1 MTNKIIVIVGP
12 TAVGKTKLGVELALK
27 LNGEVISGDSMQI
40 YRTMNIGTA
49 KVTNEETKGVKH
61 HLIDIK
67 NIDET
72 YSVMEF
78 QKNVRNCIE
87 DIQSRH
93 KVPIIVGGTGLYIKA
108 ALYDYVFNEEKQEPT
123 SNYDHLTNEQ
133 LYQELQ
139 RIDPKSALEIHPN
152 NRRRV
157 QRAIEIYEESGQKKS
172 DIMASQ
178 QHACLYDCAFIGLT
192 LPRDVLY
199 ERINYRVDL
208 MMKEGLLAEVLALV
222 EKGAKSDYQSMKGI
236 GYREWFGYIDQ
247 TKSKEEVIEAIKQ
260 NSRRYAKRQYTWF
273 KNQMEIKW
281 FDVCLDDFK
290 QTINDVLNYLDNQE
304 YYRKIAFDYHFE
316 DLEQFNVEGILSMTK
331 GYLPSEKKDPTLYD
345 LKHGSHKVILVIE
358 FDQRKISE
366 DKLKERYQKL
376 ILKDIESYSK
386 NEWKTNGMK
395 IEKWIEIREKK

>member
-12 TAVGKTKLGVELALK
+12 TAVGKTKLGGELALK
-27 LNGEVISGDSMQI
+27 LDGEVISGDSMQI

-49 KVTNEETKGVKH
+49 KVTDEETKGVKH

-108 ALYDYVFNEEKQEPT
+108 ALYDYVFNEEKQEQT
-123 SNYDHLTNEQ
+123 AKYDHLTNEQ

-178 QHACLYDCAFIGLT
+178 QHVCLYDCVFIGLT

-208 MMKEGLLAEVLALV
+208 MIKEGLLAEVLALV

-236 GYREWFGYIDQ
+236 GYREWFDYIDQ
-247 TKSKEEVIEAIKQ
+247 KKSKEEVIEAIKQ

-281 FDVCLDDFK
+281 FNVCLDDFK
-290 QTINDVLNYLDNQE
+290 QTIDDVLNYLDNQE
-304 YYRKIAFDYHFE
+304 YYRKIAFDYRFE
-316 DLEQFNVEGILSMTK
+316 DLEPFNVDGIISITK
-331 GYLPSEKKDPTLYD
+331 GYLPNEKKDPTLYD

-366 DKLKERYQKL
+366 DKLKDRYQKL
-376 ILKDIESYSK
+376 ILKNVESYSK
-386 NEWKTNGMK
+386 NEWKTNGTK

>member
-1 MTNKIIVIVGP
+1 MINKIIVIVGP

-49 KVTNEETKGVKH
+49 KVTNEETKGIKH

-108 ALYDYVFNEEKQEPT
+108 ALYDYVFNEEKQEPA

-139 RIDPKSALEIHPN
+139 RIDPESALEIHFN

-157 QRAIEIYEESGQKKS
+157 QRAIEIYKESGQKKS

-178 QHACLYDCAFIGLT
+178 QHVCLYDCAFIGLT

-281 FDVCLDDFK
+281 FDVCLDNFK

-304 YYRKIAFDYHFE
+304 FYRKIAFDYHFE

>member
-27 LNGEVISGDSMQI
+27 LDGEVISGDSMQI

-78 QKNVRNCIE
+78 QKNVRNCIK

-108 ALYDYVFNEEKQEPT
+108 ALYDYVFNEEKQEQT
-123 SNYDHLTNEQ
+123 AKYDHLTNEQ

-178 QHACLYDCAFIGLT
+178 QHVCLYDCVFIGLT

-208 MMKEGLLAEVLALV
+208 MIKEGLLAEVLALV

-236 GYREWFGYIDQ
+236 GYREWFDYIDQ
-247 TKSKEEVIEAIKQ
+247 KKSKEEVIEAIKQ

-281 FDVCLDDFK
+281 FNVYLDDFK
-290 QTINDVLNYLDNQE
+290 QTIEDVLNYLDNQE
-304 YYRKIAFDYHFE
+304 YYRKIAFDYRFE
-316 DLEQFNVEGILSMTK
+316 DLEQFNVDGIISITK
-331 GYLPSEKKDPTLYD
+331 GYLPNGKKDPTLYD

-366 DKLKERYQKL
+366 YKLKDRYQKL
-376 ILKDIESYSK
+376 ILKDVESYSK
-386 NEWKTNGMK
+386 NEWKTNGTK
-395 IEKWIEIREKK
+395 IEKWIEIKEKK

>member
-27 LNGEVISGDSMQI
+27 LDGEVISGDSMQI

-67 NIDET
+67 NVDET

-78 QKNVRNCIE
+78 QKNVRNCIK

-108 ALYDYVFNEEKQEPT
+108 ALYDYVFNEEKQEQT
-123 SNYDHLTNEQ
+123 AKYDHLTNEQ

-178 QHACLYDCAFIGLT
+178 QHVCLYDCVFIGLT

-208 MMKEGLLAEVLALV
+208 MIKEGLFAEVLALV

-236 GYREWFGYIDQ
+236 GYREWFDYIDQ
-247 TKSKEEVIEAIKQ
+247 KKSKEEVIEAIKQ

-281 FDVCLDDFK
+281 FNVCLDDFK
-290 QTINDVLNYLDNQE
+290 QTIEDVLNYLDNQE
-304 YYRKIAFDYHFE
+304 YYRKIAFDYYFE
-316 DLEQFNVEGILSMTK
+316 DLKQFNVDGIISITK
-331 GYLPSEKKDPTLYD
+331 GYLPNGKKDPTLYD

-358 FDQRKISE
+358 FDQRKVSE
-366 DKLKERYQKL
+366 GKLKDRYQKL
-376 ILKDIESYSK
+376 ILKDVESYSK
-386 NEWKTNGMK
+386 NEWKTNGTK

>member
-27 LNGEVISGDSMQI
+27 LDGEVISGDSMQI

-78 QKNVRNCIE
+78 QKNVRNCIK

-108 ALYDYVFNEEKQEPT
+108 ALYDYVFNEEKQEQT
-123 SNYDHLTNEQ
+123 AKYDHLTNEQ

-178 QHACLYDCAFIGLT
+178 QHVCLYECVFIGLT

-208 MMKEGLLAEVLALV
+208 MIKEGLFAEVLALV

-236 GYREWFGYIDQ
+236 GYREWFDYIDQ
-247 TKSKEEVIEAIKQ
+247 KKSKEEVIEAIKQ

-281 FDVCLDDFK
+281 FNVCLDDFK
-290 QTINDVLNYLDNQE
+290 QTIEDVLNYLDNQE
-304 YYRKIAFDYHFE
+304 YYRKIAFDYRFE
-316 DLEQFNVEGILSMTK
+316 DLEQFNVDGIISITK
-331 GYLPSEKKDPTLYD
+331 GYLPNGKKDPTLYD

-366 DKLKERYQKL
+366 YKLKDRYQKL
-376 ILKDIESYSK
+376 ILKDVESYSK
-386 NEWKTNGMK
+386 NEWKTNGTK

>member
-12 TAVGKTKLGVELALK
+12 TAVGKTKLGVELAIK
-27 LNGEVISGDSMQI
+27 LDGEVISGDSMQI

-67 NIDET
+67 NVDET

-78 QKNVRNCIE
+78 QKNVRNCIK

-108 ALYDYVFNEEKQEPT
+108 ALYDYVFNEEKQEQT
-123 SNYDHLTNEQ
+123 AKYDHLTNEQ

-178 QHACLYDCAFIGLT
+178 QHVCLYDCVFIGLT

-208 MMKEGLLAEVLALV
+208 MIKEGLFAEVLALV

-236 GYREWFGYIDQ
+236 GYREWFDYIDQ
-247 TKSKEEVIEAIKQ
+247 KKSKEEVIEAIKQ

-281 FDVCLDDFK
+281 FNVCLDDFK
-290 QTINDVLNYLDNQE
+290 QTIEDVLNYLDNQE

-316 DLEQFNVEGILSMTK
+316 DLEQFNVGGIISIAK
-331 GYLPSEKKDPTLYD
+331 GYLPNGKKDPTLYD

-366 DKLKERYQKL
+366 DKLKDRYQKL
-376 ILKDIESYSK
+376 ILKDVESYSK
-386 NEWKTNGMK
+386 NEWKTNGTK

>member
-1 MTNKIIVIVGP
+1 MTNKIIIIVGP

-78 QKNVRNCIE
+78 QKNVRNCIK

-108 ALYDYVFNEEKQEPT
+108 ALYDYVFNEEKHEST

-139 RIDPKSALEIHPN
+139 RIDPQSALEIHSN

-157 QRAIEIYEESGQKKS
+157 QRAIEIYKESGQKKS

-178 QHACLYDCAFIGLT
+178 QHVCLYDCVFIGLT

-281 FDVCLDDFK
+281 FNVCLDDFK

-376 ILKDIESYSK
+376 ILKDIKSYSK

-395 IEKWIEIREKK
+395 IEKWIEIKEKK